1 MSNENKKQLIQRSRW
16 LPFQFKKN
24 FEFPFNDAIDQLF
37 NQFFNSFV
45 PAKTDSFTQQFGAY
59 PKCDIKNFEEKFQI
73 EMQIPGMSKQDI
85 KIQYDEK
92 QQLLIISGEKRSNE
106 QTKNFDYIKKEL
118 KKSKFVRSF
127 YISKNDITGDFKA
140 SFQNGILIIDI
151 AKAHKDKEEI
161 QNTCKEIPIT

>member
-1 MSNENKKQLIQRSRW
+1 MSNENKKQLITKAKW

-37 NQFFNSFV
+37 NQFFNSFI
-45 PAKTDSFTQQFGAY
+45 PMKTDSFTHQFGTY

-85 KIQYDEK
+85 KIEYDER

-106 QTKNFDYIKKEL
+106 EFEEFDYIKREL

-127 YISKNDITGDFKA
+127 YISKNDITKEFKA
-140 SFQNGILIIDI
+140 SFQNGILIIDVL
-151 AKAHKDKEEI
+151 KVENKNEES
-161 QNTCKEIPIT
+161 QNTCKKIHIE